1 LSLRVAARSA
11 ATWQSSWI
19 ATARFALL
27 AMTIV
32 FELAP
37 PAYTAGNKSSALG
50 RSWAL
55 PFTQFRAAT
64 NLSAYENAQP
74 RHAA

>member
-1 LSLRVAARSA
+1 LSFRVAARSA

-32 FELAP
+32 FGLAP
-37 PAYTAGNKSSALG
+37 PAYTAGNPSSALG
-50 RSWAL
+50 SGRAF
-55 PFTQFRAAT
+55 PFTRSEAADS
-64 NLSAYENAQP
+64 LKAYEQA
-74 RHAA
+74 